1 MAKIQSYE
9 EFVEALEQDELKK
22 TSTALAEEEDEDDE
36 EKDGEETDKEG
47 DSEESD
53 DDTDKELADLEKET
67 EEEPAEEPEETEEEP
82 AEEPEE
88 TEEEPAEEPEETE
101 EEPAEEPVTVVDDIK
116 DDEDPTVESISKNL
130 YEKVKKEATAWNE
143 DMHDEHTIESYLKE
157 NCAMHAGMMANALKE
172 LKGAKDDYTVE
183 MYEAACE
190 TLKESFTKKIDEMK
204 EAYAAEGP
212 TM

>member
-1 MAKIQSYE
+1 
-9 EFVEALEQDELKK
+9 
-22 TSTALAEEEDEDDE
+22 
-36 EKDGEETDKEG
+36 
-47 DSEESD
+47 
-53 DDTDKELADLEKET
+53 
-67 EEEPAEEPEETEEEP
+67 
-82 AEEPEE
+82 
-88 TEEEPAEEPEETE
+88 
-101 EEPAEEPVTVVDDIK
+101 
-116 DDEDPTVESISKNL
+116 
-130 YEKVKKEATAWNE
+130 
-143 DMHDEHTIESYLKE
+143 MHDEHTIESYLKE